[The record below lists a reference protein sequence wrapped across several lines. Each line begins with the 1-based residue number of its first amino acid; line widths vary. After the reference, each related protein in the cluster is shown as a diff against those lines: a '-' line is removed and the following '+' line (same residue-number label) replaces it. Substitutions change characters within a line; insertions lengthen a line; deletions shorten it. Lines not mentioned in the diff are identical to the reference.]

1 VVDDGQTYAVFFP
14 QGSGQQ
20 SIGYILRWRGSLL
33 HTRRDGS
40 GDFETRHDFDWQ
52 PVASNG
58 STTPNPPMPAIHN
71 GEGQGRS
78 IHELEFPIQAQIR
91 FVKLNEFPSPDNF
104 QFSFNAA
111 RFPFSIPFQHP
122 TEGTVIRTYPDTLAN
137 VAADVRFIVGTC
149 RTPDV
154 TVPLGLVPF
163 SEFSGIGSGP
173 PPVPFEIRFNECRTI
188 RPRIGYT
195 LFATGDDPTPANGI
209 LPLDSTSSA
218 AGFGVQILDAASDPV
233 TFGETKTIPYSND
246 VPDYRVLLQA
256 RIIQTALNPSAGTV
270 RAAMIFVVSFP

>member
-1 VVDDGQTYAVFFP
+1 MA
-14 QGSGQQ
+14 
-20 SIGYILRWRGSLL
+20 
-33 HTRRDGS
+33 DGS
-40 GDFETRHDFDWQ
+40 TA
-52 PVASNG
+52 PS
-58 STTPNPPMPAIHN
+58 PPLDAIHY
-71 GEGQGRS
+71 GKSGRS
-78 IHELEFPIQAQIR
+78 IHVLEFPTEAQIR
-91 FVKLNEFPSPDNF
+91 FVKLNDFAAPDNF

-122 TEGTVIRTYPDTLAN
+122 TEGTVTRTYPAYLRNIT
-137 VAADVRFIVGTC
+137 ADVRFIVGTC

-163 SEFSGIGSGP
+163 GEFSGIGSGP

-246 VPDYRVLLQA
+246 VPDYRVQLQA